1 MSAPVRTE
9 YGLME
14 SDAVSADRG
23 GDTYVLPASLAQD
36 RFWALDHLDPGN
48 PAWNLAVRFALRGP
62 VDSRILERSIQE
74 IVLRHEVLRTNLTI
88 VDGRVSQVIAPS
100 MPLVL
105 PVEDLRE
112 LPQAERVGAMDSLC
126 LAEAHQRFDLSSGPL
141 LRVRLLRLDDK
152 DYVMTVT
159 THQAIAD
166 YWSIGVVAKELGE
179 LYTAYFRG
187 LEPRMAPPAIQYGDY
202 AIWQQDRLQDPRVQD
217 ELAYWKDQLAQLPVV
232 ELPTDHPRSANPTYN
247 SEIVSKLLPVEL
259 TNSLEEIASQ
269 EGATF
274 FQLTLAALA
283 LALCHQTGQPKFG
296 VATQVA
302 GRDSIEVE
310 PLVGLFINTIILR
323 LDVSGDPSFS
333 ELLHRVRDTAT
344 ASLAN
349 QNLRFEQLLREIQP
363 EVYPSHHALCPLNFI
378 CQRDAVKPVEFSE
391 ITLTT
396 IPSKSQ
402 GAPYELNVFLVMRT
416 EGWRLSCEYN
426 SDLFDSDTIG
436 RLLDNYCITLEQVAM
451 NPQRRISEIYA
462 SSVPAKSGLAIDP
475 QVPTD
480 IVTFDSPK
488 ASGAA
493 VSESEVVTV
502 SRGAALTNAF
512 SAESSPSETYAIPI
526 TINQQRFWLL
536 DQLMP
541 GNPTLNMAAA
551 LRLHGTLDDGI
562 LRRSLS
568 ELIRRHEMLRTT
580 FSVVD
585 GQAVQI
591 IHQTLDLSL
600 NVADLR
606 EVPECTRED
615 AAQKLI
621 RAEALAPFNLST
633 GALFRTGLIR
643 LDTDDHVLMLTMP
656 HIICDGWSNGIIVRE
671 LAELYEAYSQGRSS
685 PLEEIGIDYVD
696 FAHWQHEWLKG
707 AVFEEDLSYW
717 KEKLQGKLPLLDLPS
732 DRPRQTGLV
741 SAGSAETMTLSAEFA
756 ASLKE
761 FCRREEITMFM
772 FFLSV
777 FDVMLNRYSGQEDIL
792 VGSPVAGRT
801 PETESIVGPFSF
813 PISLRTELTGDPT
826 FRELAH
832 RVREVTVEAL
842 SHKDLPFG
850 RLATELQVEQVQG
863 RNPLFQVYFLHQVAF
878 LQPLRTANLSWIPFA
893 WESPGTAFDLH
904 LATLERGDEI
914 IARLEYNSEMFDAS
928 TAQRMLS
935 HFQSIVEAVV
945 ERPELRIAEIPL
957 LGTAEAQIIAAAGR
971 TLADENSNTI
981 SVLELFLDQTQR
993 TPNAIA
999 AFGESG
1005 GLSYRELEIRSNNL
1019 AERLTKLE
1027 LGSDRIIGICTDVTS
1042 EMVVGALAALKAKT
1056 TFAWISPSSI
1066 KDRLKDRFLRRLAAG
1081 GMKTVAT
1088 NHHLR
1093 KSFLNDDLTF
1103 VSLDGERDG
1112 EGVASSVPFSKPG
1125 ANTLACVQFT
1135 SGSGGDP
1142 KPVLLTHSAL
1152 SIRALAAAESYNLSA
1167 EDRVAI
1173 VDSGAANDAMFASL
1187 IRGSAITVVP
1197 ERMFESDANLAQFIK
1212 EERCTALVLPT
1223 RLWQRLC
1230 LRGADSPSV
1239 FSAPIRLV
1247 VVHGD
1252 RPAAAAV
1259 AAFRRLTEDRIR
1271 CISTYGTAEVGSNV
1285 AVYELAAG
1293 VRSSPIEPVVS
1304 LGIASAGAAI
1314 RLLDR
1319 HLQPVPIGATGEICV
1334 ESSAIGCGYLDDPE
1348 LTAANFQP
1356 FPAGAGR
1363 LFRTGDLGRYLPD
1376 GRIEFLGPPNRH
1388 LNLGGYRLHLGEL
1401 EAALTQDLAVKEALA
1416 ISTPLLGR
1424 DQQAI
1429 VYVELESGV
1438 ATGANPLRDSD
1449 LEQRLRT
1456 VVKEAFPGHLHM
1468 AEIVA
1473 LDRLVL
1479 NHNGHADLASLPPVG
1494 ADRPKHNRSVIAPRD
1509 ELESQLVAVWEEL
1522 LGVRPIGITD
1532 SFFELCGHSLLAM
1545 RLFSK
1550 INAIWATRLPLSVLF
1565 EAPTIEHLAEILR
1578 QQGWRPSS
1586 SSLVAI
1592 RPAGSLP
1599 PLFIVSGLGGNVI
1612 RFNEMARHLHP
1623 DRPFYALQPPGL
1635 DGSGPYLTRLE
1646 EMAAHY
1652 IREIKA
1658 KQPAG
1663 PYYLAGYSFGGLVTF
1678 EMGRQLAQQGD
1689 TIGLLALLD
1698 SPEWHYQWQS
1708 VKAMDSRQKTSRYRE
1723 RLTKL
1728 VRGPG
1733 RWEYARA
1740 AFRRRLIKVVYELYR
1755 SFGRPVPQHI
1765 GTMLDINAFAAAH
1778 YEPQVYSGHLTLLR
1792 THPQTPIGTEDYQ
1805 LGWGGLASGGVE
1817 VHEVPGD
1824 HDNMTSGANA
1834 RSLAQE
1840 LEYCIEGQRSRAV
1853 TVLASGRNRDLD
1865 TEAVPTISPSPQ
1877 FAQLR

>member
-9 YGLME
+9 YGLMD
-14 SDAVSADRG
+14 SVAVSADRV

-48 PAWNLAVRFALRGP
+48 PAWNLAVRFALRGA
-62 VDSRILERSIQE
+62 VDPGILERSIQE
-74 IVLRHEVLRTNLTI
+74 IVRRHEVLRTNLTI

-112 LPQAERVGAMDSLC
+112 LPEADRVGAMDSFC
-126 LAEAHQRFDLSSGPL
+126 LAEAHQRFDLTSGPL
-141 LRVRLLRLDDK
+141 LRVRLLRVDDK

-179 LYTAYFRG
+179 LYTAYCRG
-187 LEPRMAPPAIQYGDY
+187 LEPRMAPLAIQYGDY
-202 AIWQQDRLQDPRVQD
+202 AIWQQNRLQDPQVQD
-217 ELAYWKDQLAQLPVV
+217 ELVYWKDQLARLPVAQ
-232 ELPTDHPRSANPTYN
+232 LPTDHPRSANPTYN
-247 SEIVSKLLPVEL
+247 SEIVSELLPVEL

-269 EGATF
+269 EGATY
-274 FQLTLAALA
+274 FQITLAALA
-283 LALCHQTGQPKFG
+283 LALCHQTGQSRFG

-302 GRDSIEVE
+302 GRDSLEVE
-310 PLVGLFINTIILR
+310 PLVGLFIDTIILR
-323 LDVSGDPSFS
+323 MDVSGDPSFLA
-333 ELLHRVRDTAT
+333 LLHRVRDTAT

-378 CQRDAVKPVEFSE
+378 CQRDAVKPVEFSG

-426 SDLFDSDTIG
+426 SDLYNPDTVR
-436 RLLDNYCITLEQVAM
+436 RLLDSYRITLEQVAI
-451 NPQRRISEIYA
+451 NPLRRISEIYT
-462 SSVPAKSGLAIDP
+462 SSVPAKSGLAINLQPAIDVITVDNP
-475 QVPTD
+475 EVP
-480 IVTFDSPK
+480 
-488 ASGAA
+488 GATA
-493 VSESEVVTV
+493 SESEVVTV

-551 LRLHGTLDDGI
+551 LRLHGKLDDVI

-568 ELIRRHEMLRTT
+568 ELSRRHEMLRTT

-591 IHQTLDLSL
+591 IHQTMDLSL
-600 NVADLR
+600 NIADLR

-621 RAEALAPFNLST
+621 HAEALAPFNLST

-671 LAELYEAYSQGRSS
+671 LAELYEAYSQGRGS
-685 PLEEIGIDYVD
+685 PLEDIRIDYGD

-772 FFLSV
+772 LFLSV

-813 PISLRTELTGDPT
+813 PISLRIELTDEPT

-832 RVREVTVEAL
+832 RVREATVEAL

-850 RLATELQVEQVQG
+850 RLANELQVEQVQG

-971 TLADENSNTI
+971 TVADESSNTI
-981 SVLELFLDQTQR
+981 SVLELFLDRTQR

-999 AFGESG
+999 VFGESG
-1005 GLSYRELEIRSNNL
+1005 GLSYRELEILSNNL
-1019 AERLTKLE
+1019 AERLSKLE

-1042 EMVVGALAALKAKT
+1042 EMVVGAVAALKAKA
-1056 TFAWISPSSI
+1056 TFAWISPPLI
-1066 KDRLKDRFLRRLAAG
+1066 KDRFLRQLATG

-1088 NHHLR
+1088 NDRLR

-1103 VSLDGERDG
+1103 VSLDEERGG
-1112 EGVASSVPFSKPG
+1112 EGVTSSVPFSKPG

-1135 SGSGGDP
+1135 SGSSGGP

-1152 SIRALAAAESYNLSA
+1152 SIRALAVAESYNLSD

-1197 ERMFESDANLAQFIK
+1197 ERIFESDANLVRFVK

-1223 RLWQRLC
+1223 RIWQRLS

-1259 AAFRRLTEDRIR
+1259 AAFRRLTEDRVR

-1293 VRSSPIEPVVS
+1293 ERSSAIEPVVS
-1304 LGIASAGAAI
+1304 LGIASAGATI

-1334 ESSAIGCGYLDDPE
+1334 ESSAIGCGYLNEPE
-1348 LTAANFQP
+1348 LTAANLQP
-1356 FPAGAGR
+1356 VPAGAGR

-1376 GRIEFLGPPNRH
+1376 GRIEFLGPPSRH

-1416 ISTPLLGR
+1416 ISTPPLGR

-1429 VYVELESGV
+1429 VYVELESGM
-1438 ATGANPLRDSD
+1438 ATGANPLRDSISSND
-1449 LEQRLRT
+1449 Y
-1456 VVKEAFPGHLHM
+1456 
-1468 AEIVA
+1468 
-1473 LDRLVL
+1473 
-1479 NHNGHADLASLPPVG
+1479 G
-1494 ADRPKHNRSVIAPRD
+1494 AWLK
-1509 ELESQLVAVWEEL
+1509 
-1522 LGVRPIGITD
+1522 
-1532 SFFELCGHSLLAM
+1532 
-1545 RLFSK
+1545 
-1550 INAIWATRLPLSVLF
+1550 
-1565 EAPTIEHLAEILR
+1565 
-1578 QQGWRPSS
+1578 RPSRGILTWQR
-1586 SSLVAI
+1586 SLRWI
-1592 RPAGSLP
+1592 GWCS
-1599 PLFIVSGLGGNVI
+1599 
-1612 RFNEMARHLHP
+1612 
-1623 DRPFYALQPPGL
+1623 
-1635 DGSGPYLTRLE
+1635 T
-1646 EMAAHY
+1646 
-1652 IREIKA
+1652 
-1658 KQPAG
+1658 
-1663 PYYLAGYSFGGLVTF
+1663 T
-1678 EMGRQLAQQGD
+1678 MGMP
-1689 TIGLLALLD
+1689 
-1698 SPEWHYQWQS
+1698 SWH
-1708 VKAMDSRQKTSRYRE
+1708 R
-1723 RLTKL
+1723 
-1728 VRGPG
+1728 
-1733 RWEYARA
+1733 
-1740 AFRRRLIKVVYELYR
+1740 FRRSEQI
-1755 SFGRPVPQHI
+1755 
-1765 GTMLDINAFAAAH
+1765 
-1778 YEPQVYSGHLTLLR
+1778 
-1792 THPQTPIGTEDYQ
+1792 
-1805 LGWGGLASGGVE
+1805 
-1817 VHEVPGD
+1817 
-1824 HDNMTSGANA
+1824 
-1834 RSLAQE
+1834 
-1840 LEYCIEGQRSRAV
+1840 
-1853 TVLASGRNRDLD
+1853 GRNITAL
-1865 TEAVPTISPSPQ
+1865 
-1877 FAQLR
+1877 